1 VSRQTRRRLT
11 GPRAVAILSVCLAAI
26 ALVLAS
32 QAAGAA
38 QPTAHTG
45 EASQLT
51 VSSTTLNGS
60 VYPGGI
66 PVSYHFEYGLTSA
79 YGTQSPSTPVAAG
92 TQTIHVQVALAG
104 LQAGTTYHYR
114 LVVVSAGGAV
124 DGVDRTFVTKKVPLT
139 FPVLLIP
146 HRVAFERPFSV
157 SGVLSGTES
166 AGHPVVLQVNPFP
179 YLGGFRSVG
188 PTRLTGADGT
198 FSFKIAGLSENT
210 QLRVATVGL
219 QPTLSRITA
228 ALVTVRVTL
237 HVRSTG
243 RPGFVRL
250 YGTVTP
256 GQPGAAVEIQLLR
269 RGRRPLGVGS
279 TPGLSGTRTSSFG
292 RVLRIHNTGLY
303 RAYVHVS
310 SGEQVSGSSAP
321 ILIR

>member
-1 VSRQTRRRLT
+1 V
-11 GPRAVAILSVCLAAI
+11 ILSICVATI
-26 ALVLAS
+26 ALALAS

-45 EASQLT
+45 EPSQVT
-51 VSSTTLNGS
+51 VSSTTLNGA

-79 YGTQSPSTPVAAG
+79 YGTQSPPAALAAG
-92 TQTIHVQVALAG
+92 TQTIHVAVAVAG

-114 LVVVSAGGAV
+114 LVVVSAAGAV
-124 DGVDRTFVTKKVPLT
+124 DGVDRTVVTKKVPLT
-139 FPVLLIP
+139 FPVLVIP
-146 HRVAFERPFSV
+146 HRVAFERPFSLT
-157 SGVLSGTES
+157 GTLSGTES

-188 PTRLTGADGT
+188 PIRLAGADGT
-198 FSFKIAGLSENT
+198 FAFRVAGLSENT
-210 QLRVATVGL
+210 QLRVAAVGP
-219 QPTLSRITA
+219 QPTLSRATA
-228 ALVTVRVTL
+228 ALVTVRVVL
-237 HVRSTG
+237 HVRSSG
-243 RPGFVRL
+243 RAGFVRL

-256 GQPGAAVEIQLLR
+256 GQSGAAVEFQLLR

-279 TPGLSGTRTSSFG
+279 TPAISGAATASFG
-292 RVLRIHNTGLY
+292 RILRIHRAGLY

-310 SGEQVSGSSAP
+310 NGQQVSGASAP